1 MGGASDDAGGPEK
14 RAREL
19 AGLERHITVHPGMGG
34 FRGLLLVPRDGFNA
48 PEVTEAETAGNMD
61 ERVLTAK
68 EKISI
73 EEYLEEV
80 ALFCNSEYGSK
91 VRGRFLDLRG
101 TSELAMLAAPTS
113 QELEELRRAVAI
125 MTSGEKTDADRLS
138 DEQIEKIAVDAR
150 IDPANFAIF
159 MNGYALLCKR
169 VS

>member
-1 MGGASDDAGGPEK
+1 M
-14 RAREL
+14 
-19 AGLERHITVHPGMGG
+19 
-34 FRGLLLVPRDGFNA
+34 
-48 PEVTEAETAGNMD
+48 NMD
-61 ERVLTAK
+61 EQALTTK
-68 EKISI
+68 GKISV

-80 ALFCNSEYGSK
+80 ALFCNSEYGSN
-91 VRGRFLDLRG
+91 VRSRFQDLRG

-113 QELEELRRAVAI
+113 RELEELRRAVAI
-125 MTSGEKTDADRLS
+125 MTPSEKNAADRLS